1 MPRENGTA
9 KNEYVET
16 ARKKKF
22 RTEWPGLRDALP
34 RKARVPLFYFNAVK
48 EAKNDE
54 VLLETRQATM
64 SHRPGMLTF
73 GGAWL
78 TRGGVDRCY
87 PQRWANRLIGKRA
100 YRSMCVRS

>member
-9 KNEYVET
+9 KNKYVET

-22 RTEWPGLRDALP
+22 RTEWPGLRDAPP

-64 SHRPGMLTF
+64 SHRPGKLKF

-78 TRGGVDRCY
+78 TTGGGVDR
-87 PQRWANRLIGKRA
+87 GVT
-100 YRSMCVRS
+100 RSDGRIV